1 MQHIQLVQL
10 RSEKR
15 WELSDTSIRSLA
27 KTATWRITGS
37 GSTFLIIYIITNQ
50 IALSSGIAI
59 TQLVANTVLYWFHE
73 RIWNR
78 IKWGR
83 LD

>member
-1 MQHIQLVQL
+1 M
-10 RSEKR
+10 
-15 WELSDTSIRSLA
+15 SDTNTRSIV
-27 KTATWRITGS
+27 KTVTWRITGS
-37 GSTFLIIYIITNQ
+37 GSTFLIVYLTTGQ
-50 IALSSGIAI
+50 LFLSSGIAM
-59 TQLVANTVLYWFHE
+59 TQLFANSILYWFHE